1 MKGLKIMLN
10 RVILMG
16 RLVSD
21 PELKT
26 TSSGISVCS
35 FRIAV
40 DRNYVKQGEERK
52 ADFFDIVCW
61 RQQAEFVCRYFGKGA
76 MIAVDGQLQSR
87 TYQAKDGTN
96 RYVIEVVADSVSF
109 TGERR
114 ESNSNYGG
122 NQSYGGN
129 QNYGGQSYGGNQSFG
144 NQNYGGSQSYAAPAQ
159 QSYQAPQPAQPSYQ
173 SGSNSDFQDMPLDDD
188 LPF

>member
-1 MKGLKIMLN
+1 MLN

-16 RLVSD
+16 RLVAD

-26 TSSGISVCS
+26 TTSGKSVTS

-40 DRNYVKQGEERK
+40 DRNYVKSGEERK
-52 ADFFDIVCW
+52 TDFIDIVCW
-61 RQQAEFVCRYFGKGA
+61 RQTAEFVCRYFGKGSL
-76 MIAVDGQLQSR
+76 IAIEGQLQTR

-96 RYVIEVVADSVSF
+96 RNVVEVVADNVSF

-114 ESNSNYGG
+114 DASQYSNQGY
-122 NQSYGGN
+122 
-129 QNYGGQSYGGNQSFG
+129 
-144 NQNYGGSQSYAAPAQ
+144 
-159 QSYQAPQPAQPSYQ
+159 QSYQAPQQPAQPAPSYQ
-173 SGSNSDFQDMPLDDD
+173 SGSNSDFQEMPLDDD

>member
-1 MKGLKIMLN
+1 MLN

-26 TSSGISVCS
+26 TGSGLSVTS

-40 DRNYVKQGEERK
+40 DRNYVKSGEERK
-52 ADFFDIVCW
+52 ADFIDIVAW
-61 RQQAEFVCRYFGKGA
+61 RGQAEFICKYFGKGS
-76 MIAVDGQLQSR
+76 MLAVEGQLQTR

-96 RYVIEVVADSVSF
+96 RYVVEVVVDNVSF

-114 ESNSNYGG
+114 DNSGYQQQYGG
-122 NQSYGGN
+122 SQYGSQPSYQN
-129 QNYGGQSYGGNQSFG
+129 QNYGRAPQQQTQSF
-144 NQNYGGSQSYAAPAQ
+144 QQQPA
-159 QSYQAPQPAQPSYQ
+159 SYQN
-173 SGSNSDFQDMPLDDD
+173 GSDSDFQEVPLDDD

>member
-1 MKGLKIMLN
+1 MLN

-16 RLVSD
+16 RLVAD

-26 TSSGISVCS
+26 TESGFSVTS

-40 DRNYVKQGEERK
+40 ERNYVKAGEERK

-61 RQQAEFVCRYFGKGA
+61 RNSAEFVCKYFSKGSLIALEGK
-76 MIAVDGQLQSR
+76 LQSR

-96 RYVIEVVADSVSF
+96 RYVVEVVADTVSF
-109 TGERR
+109 TGERKDKQNHS
-114 ESNSNYGG
+114 EPSVSAPMTEPVIIPDPLPT
-122 NQSYGGN
+122 SYTN
-129 QNYGGQSYGGNQSFG
+129 
-144 NQNYGGSQSYAAPAQ
+144 PEEL
-159 QSYQAPQPAQPSYQ
+159 PS
-173 SGSNSDFQDMPLDDD
+173 DDD

>member
-1 MKGLKIMLN
+1 
-10 RVILMG
+10 MG

-26 TSSGISVCS
+26 TPSGVSVTT

-40 DRNYVKQGEERK
+40 DRNYVKSGEERK

-61 RQQAEFVCRYFGKGA
+61 RQTAEFVCRYFGKGSL
-76 MIAVDGQLQSR
+76 IAVEGQLQSR
-87 TYQAKDGTN
+87 TYQAKDGSN
-96 RYVIEVVADSVSF
+96 RYVVEVVADNVSF

-114 ESNSNYGG
+114 DNSNSCYSNQGYNQGYQNQNYGG
-122 NQSYGGN
+122 NQVY
-129 QNYGGQSYGGNQSFG
+129 QE
-144 NQNYGGSQSYAAPAQ
+144 PAQ
-159 QSYQAPQPAQPSYQ
+159 QTSYQ
-173 SGSNSDFQDMPLDDD
+173 SGSNADFQDMPLDDD

>member
-1 MKGLKIMLN
+1 MLN

-16 RLVSD
+16 RIVAD

-26 TSSGISVCS
+26 TGTGISVTS

-40 DRNYVKQGEERK
+40 DRSYVKQGEERK

-61 RQQAEFVCRYFGKGA
+61 RNTAEFVCRYFGKGSL
-76 MIAVDGQLQSR
+76 IAVEGQLQSR

-96 RYVIEVVADSVSF
+96 RYVVEVVADNVSF

-114 ESNSNYGG
+114 ENAGGYNQNYGG
-122 NQSYGGN
+122 NQSYGN
-129 QNYGGQSYGGNQSFG
+129 QSYGSNQTY
-144 NQNYGGSQSYAAPAQ
+144 QQEAPQAPA
-159 QSYQAPQPAQPSYQ
+159 SYQ

>member
-1 MKGLKIMLN
+1 MLN

-16 RLVSD
+16 RLVAD

-26 TSSGISVCS
+26 TASGVSVCS

-52 ADFFDIVCW
+52 ADFIDIVCW
-61 RQQAEFVCRYFGKGA
+61 RQTAEFVCRYFGKGA
-76 MIAVDGQLQSR
+76 MIAVEGQLQTR
-87 TYQAKDGTN
+87 TYQAKDGSN
-96 RYVIEVVADSVSF
+96 RYVVEVVADNVSF

-114 ESNSNYGG
+114 EMNNQYGGNAYGGNQAYNAPSYGG
-122 NQSYGGN
+122 NQSYG
-129 QNYGGQSYGGNQSFG
+129 
-144 NQNYGGSQSYAAPAQ
+144 APAPQ
-159 QSYQAPQPAQPSYQ
+159 QSYQQPAPQPAPQPSYQ
-173 SGSNSDFQDMPLDDD
+173 SGSNADFQDMPLDDD

>member
-1 MKGLKIMLN
+1 MLN
-10 RVILMG
+10 TVILMG

-26 TSSGISVCS
+26 TGTGISVTS

-40 DRNYVKQGEERK
+40 DRSYVKQGEERK

-61 RQQAEFVCRYFGKGA
+61 RNQAEFVCRYFGKGSL
-76 MIAVDGQLQSR
+76 IAVQGQLQSR
-87 TYQAKDGTN
+87 TYQAKDGSN
-96 RYVIEVVADSVSF
+96 RYVVEVVADTISF

-114 ESNSNYGG
+114 ENAGG
-122 NQSYGGN
+122 GQPYAGNNNQSYGAN
-129 QNYGGQSYGGNQSFG
+129 
-144 NQNYGGSQSYAAPAQ
+144 
-159 QSYQAPQPAQPSYQ
+159 QSYQQAPPQQQAPASYQ
-173 SGSNSDFQDMPLDDD
+173 SGSNADFQDMPLDDD

>member
-1 MKGLKIMLN
+1 MIN

-26 TSSGISVCS
+26 TTSGISVTS

-40 DRNYVKQGEERK
+40 DRSYVKAGAERQ
-52 ADFFDIVCW
+52 ADFFDIVAW
-61 RQQAEFVCRYFGKGA
+61 RNTAEFVCRNFGKGSL
-76 MIAVDGQLQSR
+76 IAVDGQLQSR
-87 TYQAKDGTN
+87 QYQAKDGSN
-96 RYVIEVVADSVSF
+96 RTVIEVVADNVSF

-114 ESNSNYGG
+114 EQGAYS
-122 NQSYGGN
+122 QRESY
-129 QNYGGQSYGGNQSFG
+129 
-144 NQNYGGSQSYAAPAQ
+144 SQIP
-159 QSYQAPQPAQPSYQ
+159 QAPVAPSY
-173 SGSNSDFQDMPLDDD
+173 SNGSVDDFQEMPLDDD

>member
-1 MKGLKIMLN
+1 MLN

-26 TSSGISVCS
+26 TPSGVSVTT
-35 FRIAV
+35 FRLAV
-40 DRNYVKQGEERK
+40 DRSYVKQGEERK

-61 RQQAEFVCRYFGKGA
+61 RSTAEFVCRYFGKGS
-76 MIAVDGQLQSR
+76 MIALEGQLQSR

-96 RYVIEVVADSVSF
+96 RYVVEVVADNVSF

-114 ESNSNYGG
+114 DQNRGG
-122 NQSYGGN
+122 SQ
-129 QNYGGQSYGGNQSFG
+129 
-144 NQNYGGSQSYAAPAQ
+144 YGGSQYGGSQYNGNQYGGSQ
-159 QSYQAPQPAQPSYQ
+159 QAYQEPAPQPRTSYQ
-173 SGSNSDFQDMPLDDD
+173 SGSNADFQDMPLDDD